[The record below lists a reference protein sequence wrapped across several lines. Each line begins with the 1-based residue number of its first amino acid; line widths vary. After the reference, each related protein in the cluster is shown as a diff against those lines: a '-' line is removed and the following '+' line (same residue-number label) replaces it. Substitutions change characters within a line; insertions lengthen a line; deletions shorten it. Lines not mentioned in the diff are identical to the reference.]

1 MYEQEAREAVAR
13 GLAWIK
19 ENAAELNLDPARIDP
34 DRINVESDH
43 DCVLASAGGRNFHE
57 IMEDAGYPNDGKTW
71 INDHGFGYDWV
82 ARMEATQEATTQRTT
97 ALCNEWRRVLL
108 AERQPAV

>member
-19 ENAAELNLDPARIDP
+19 ENAEALNLDPSRINP
-34 DRINVESDH
+34 DRINVVNNH
-43 DCVLASAGGRNFHE
+43 DCVLASAGGRPFE
-57 IMEDAGYPNDGKTW
+57 DVMSDAGNPD
-71 INDHGFGYDWV
+71 DSDGFGWISSHGYGTAWASDPDV
-82 ARMEATQEATTQRTT
+82 MERRTV

-108 AERQPAV
+108 AERQGV